1 MSVCKITNDGISLAH
16 NVDIDTLYKREE
28 VVIQPSAS
36 SLRICLY
43 TLDKPGTPVKQSTLL
58 SYDLPPPF
66 DNYLYNSP
74 VYMQFIGGTITSV
87 SQATQLIK
95 LLGEIFVHTD
105 DSVSDSNTLVYEK
118 VEDVE
123 SEEEEDDD
131 DVPEEYYDHNEGSE
145 YEEDED
151 VAYSDDDDDD
161 ESKVEDSSTVY
172 EDDSSLK

>member
-1 MSVCKITNDGISLAH
+1 MSVCKITNDGINIVN
-16 NVDIDTLYKREE
+16 NVDVDTLYKREE
-28 VVIQPSAS
+28 VVIQPPAS
-36 SLRICLY
+36 SLRICIY
-43 TLDKPGTPVKQSTLL
+43 TLDQPGTPVKQSTLL

-123 SEEEEDDD
+123 SEEEEED